1 MYDFILLVEPNVL
14 NKSLQ
19 INSTPSIA
27 AQVLERLDH
36 DLEAMLFGCKQ
47 GGITVKCAYA
57 CMHVYMCMYV
67 CMPVCRCVCIVIVHH
82 KKLYI

>member
-36 DLEAMLFGCKQ
+36 DLEAMLFGCK
-47 GGITVKCAYA
+47 
-57 CMHVYMCMYV
+57 
-67 CMPVCRCVCIVIVHH
+67 
-82 KKLYI
+82 